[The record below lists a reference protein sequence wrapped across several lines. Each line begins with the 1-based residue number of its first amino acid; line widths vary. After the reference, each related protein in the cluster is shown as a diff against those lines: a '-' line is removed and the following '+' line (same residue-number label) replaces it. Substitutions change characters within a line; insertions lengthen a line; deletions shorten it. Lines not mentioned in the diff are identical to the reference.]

1 MDALI
6 SPVAPSAGAPH
17 DFNAYWGYTSMFNLL
32 DYPSTVLP
40 VPNFAID
47 SHRDPVNWEYQPLE
61 SNPYDKL
68 YHEMCKITHILPWV
82 QCLT

>member
-6 SPVAPSAGAPH
+6 CPVAPSAGAPH

-40 VPNFAID
+40 VANFDID
-47 SHRDPVNWEYQPLE
+47 PYLDPVNPEYQPLE
-61 SNPYDKL
+61 SNPYDKA
-68 YHEMCKITHILPWV
+68 YHEMCMTALYQPWGPSV
-82 QCLT
+82 